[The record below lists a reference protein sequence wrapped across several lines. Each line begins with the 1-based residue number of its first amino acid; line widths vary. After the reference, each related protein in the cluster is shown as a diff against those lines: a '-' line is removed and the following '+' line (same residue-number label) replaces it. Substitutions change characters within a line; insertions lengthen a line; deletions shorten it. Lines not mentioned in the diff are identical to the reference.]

1 MVKIRALGFAVLV
14 GLLPLTLAA
23 CGGKGKAPANAQV
36 NDPASVPSSTPLVNA
51 PIYHIV
57 GDTITTKSG
66 ATATIGGT
74 NPTPGS
80 SSSQSYTV
88 VAGDTC
94 YGIASQF
101 GITVDQLYRANGG
114 ENGTCASLSAG
125 NVMHIPLPA
134 TATPTPGTGSSN
146 NGSPNTTSTPGSSG
160 KTYTVKSGDTCF
172 GVAIALGVDP
182 DKFVAANKT
191 ACSSLQQGDTLN
203 VP

>member
-1 MVKIRALGFAVLV
+1 MARIRALGFAVLV

-51 PIYHIV
+51 PMYHIV

-80 SSSQSYTV
+80 GSSQSYTV

-94 YGIASQF
+94 FGIASQF
-101 GITVDQLYRANGG
+101 GITIDQLYRANGG

-134 TATPTPGTGSSN
+134 TTTPTAGNGT
-146 NGSPNTTSTPGSSG
+146 PNTASTPGGSG

-191 ACSSLQQGDTLN
+191 ACNTLQQGDTLN